1 MKQPKKTNSF
11 RFGGA
16 LTILIVAAALMGC
29 TDKPVSAW
37 SGYAEGE
44 YVYVA
49 APLAGRLDNVE
60 VRAGQAVSKGAPLFS
75 LDAESE
81 RLAQTKQQHA
91 LLVHSP
97 KPTTWTA
104 ASAAKSWR

>member
-1 MKQPKKTNSF
+1 MKQSKEPKSA
-11 RFGGA
+11 RSGGA
-16 LTILIVAAALMGC
+16 MTVLIVVAALMGC

-49 APLAGRLDNVE
+49 APLAGRLE
-60 VRAGQAVSKGAPLFS
+60 SLSVRAGQTVSKGAPLFS

-81 RLAQTKQQHA
+81 RLAQ
-91 LLVHSP
+91 SE
-97 KPTTWTA
+97 A
-104 ASAAKSWR
+104 AARLAGAQS